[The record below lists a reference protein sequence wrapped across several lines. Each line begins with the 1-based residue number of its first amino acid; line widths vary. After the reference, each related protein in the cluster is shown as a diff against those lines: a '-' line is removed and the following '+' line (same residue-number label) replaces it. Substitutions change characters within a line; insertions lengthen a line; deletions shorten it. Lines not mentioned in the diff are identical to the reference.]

1 MTRIT
6 LLGVVA
12 VLLAACGSSSPAAT
26 PPVAAN
32 TVTGAASCASGQTQ
46 DLTFSG
52 YATGHVACSTAP
64 GTCVDRTLRDQFGM
78 SAPVNALIGGTS
90 IQIQIVFEQTPVKA
104 GSYAAGSIG
113 DAQTSTPDGV
123 TLDGI
128 GHWQTQAGAGTMSID
143 ELSSSGAAGKLDVKL
158 VKGTDSITVSGSW
171 RCQGSPGPLA

>member
-1 MTRIT
+1 MTRM
-6 LLGVVA
+6 LAVVA
-12 VLLAACGSSSPAAT
+12 FTVLLTACGSSSPAAT
-26 PPVAAN
+26 VPAN

-52 YATGHVACSTAP
+52 YATGHVTCSTAP
-64 GTCVDRTLRDQFGM
+64 GTCVDRTALDQLGM
-78 SAPVNALIGGTS
+78 SAPVSAIIGGTS

-113 DAQTSTPDGV
+113 DEQSSTPDGV

-128 GHWQTQAGAGTMSID
+128 GHWQTPAGAGTMSIE

-158 VKGTDSITVSGSW
+158 VKGSDSITLRGSW
-171 RCQGSPGPLA
+171 RCQGSPGPL